1 MEIYQSPEVE
11 KFMVKYL
18 RMALSPEDLA
28 ILEEY
33 ETFKGQHG
41 QTDEQKATKGQAANI
56 SLKLSRWYVKIGYSI
71 WPPAELSTVLPP
83 AAKAEPPSGNLKSLI
98 VQFHILMFHF
108 LGSKKNP
115 RTPSLSTDTKP
126 DEPESVPERRATRSA
141 ALKLPAQG

>member
-11 KFMVKYL
+11 KFMVRYL

-56 SLKLSRWYVKIGYSI
+56 SLKLSRWYIKIGNSI

-83 AAKAEPPSGNLKSLI
+83 AAKAEPPSGNLISLI
-98 VQFHILMFHF
+98 ALANCTVSYFNVSFFRL
-108 LGSKKNP
+108 KE
-115 RTPSLSTDTKP
+115 KP
-126 DEPESVPERRATRSA
+126 ENSFSIDRYSA
-141 ALKLPAQG
+141 G